1 MKDGKRKTR
10 LVVEISAMFTIVTAI
25 MLAILTGTILY
36 LVDQSILKTQ
46 IELTR
51 EIAAARASAM
61 SEWVFS
67 FASEIRDFSM
77 QDEARSGDMGTIKKY
92 ILERGQV
99 KHDAVEYVLFADMNG
114 TTINSLGSS
123 TQIADREYFK
133 AIVNNG
139 KNLFVGNAIVSKA
152 TGNPVVPVVVPARDR
167 IGRLYGLFCAMVSI
181 SRINEMTAEIHV
193 GKSGV
198 ASVVDGTGLMIAS
211 PFPDRVMKE
220 NIYESTEPGVKGI
233 ETLTVMM
240 KNGIHA
246 SAVVLTPQGSQLTV
260 SSPIPGTPN
269 WSIIVSVPMKQV
281 GEVFNTLV
289 PVLVGI
295 SVLILFMMVFL
306 SVMIAR
312 NVVKHIKIAEASIKE
327 IAEGDADLT
336 KTIEHTRNDEIGSL
350 IGNFNLFV
358 NKLRDIVISIKQA
371 QSDLSVIGGD
381 LSSSVHDTSSAIHE
395 IMANMD
401 SVGNQ
406 VQYQVGSVNE
416 TSSAVTEIAR
426 NIESLE
432 QMIATQASGLTEASA
447 SIEQMVGN
455 IGTVTASIEKMAKEF
470 DELTASTKEG
480 VEKQLA
486 MGEIVHAIASQSEML
501 MEANTTISNI
511 ASQTNLLAMNAAI
524 EAAHAGDAG
533 KGFSVVADEI
543 RRLSETSSAQS
554 RNIGNELKKIRES
567 IDSVVLAS
575 GESEQTFN
583 VMAKRIS
590 SVDSLVT
597 EISRAMTEQQ
607 EGSKQIFEALR
618 SMNDI
623 TAQVRTGSVEMAA
636 GNKSILDSIRTLQET
651 TDVIKGSMEEI
662 NAGAKDINNTV
673 EKLTDLSHSTTTTIG
688 RVESVIGQFKV

>member
-1 MKDGKRKTR
+1 MNKSTKRTR
-10 LVVEISAMFTIVTAI
+10 LVVAISLMFTIPTAV
-25 MLAILTGTILY
+25 MLAALTGTIMY
-36 LVDQSILKTQ
+36 LVNKSILETQ
-46 IELTR
+46 IELTT
-51 EIAAARASAM
+51 ELAAAH
-61 SEWVFS
+61 
-67 FASEIRDFSM
+67 ASEIGEWVGSFVNEVHIFSM
-77 QDEARSGDMGTIKKY
+77 QDEVRNGDENAIKKY
-92 ILERGQV
+92 ILERGMK
-99 KHDAVEYVLFADMNG
+99 KHDAVEYMLFADLSG
-114 TTINSLGSS
+114 KTINSLGLASDA
-123 TQIADREYFK
+123 TDREYYK
-133 AIVNNG
+133 AII
-139 KNLFVGNAIVSKA
+139 KDQKKQFVGNAVISKT
-152 TGNPVVPVVVPARDR
+152 TGNPVSHVAVPAIDKN
-167 IGRLYGLFCAMVSI
+167 GRLYGLLCATVSI
-181 SRINEMTAEIHV
+181 SRIDEMAAGIHV

-198 ASVVDGTGLMIAS
+198 ALVVDGTGLMLAS
-211 PFPDRVMKE
+211 PVAGNVMKA
-220 NIYESTEPGVKGI
+220 NVNDSAASGIKGFDS
-233 ETLTVMM
+233 VARRM
-240 KNGIHA
+240 KEGTQG
-246 SAVVLTPQGSQLTV
+246 SAIVQTPQGEQLMV
-260 SSPIPGTPN
+260 SAPIPGTPN
-269 WSIIVSVPMKQV
+269 WEIILAVPMSQIT
-281 GEVFNTLV
+281 EVFDTLV
-289 PVLVGI
+289 PALIGI
-295 SVLILFMMVFL
+295 SALILLVLIGI

-312 NVVKHIKIAEASIKE
+312 NVVKNIKIAEYSIKE

-336 KTIEHTRNDEIGSL
+336 KTIAQTRNDEIGSL

-358 NKLRDIVISIKQA
+358 KKLRDIVTNIKQA
-371 QSDLSVIGGD
+371 QSDLSDIGGE
-381 LSSSVHDTSSAIHE
+381 LSSSVHDTATAIHQ
-395 IMANMD
+395 IMANID
-401 SVGNQ
+401 SVGKQ
-406 VQYQVGSVNE
+406 VQFQVGSVTE

-470 DELTASTKEG
+470 DELTASTKDG

-533 KGFSVVADEI
+533 RGFSVVADEI
-543 RRLSETSSAQS
+543 RRLSETSSSQS

-567 IDSVVLAS
+567 IDSVVVAS
-575 GESEQTFN
+575 GESEQTFT

-597 EISRAMTEQQ
+597 EISRAMIEQQ

-636 GNKSILDSIRTLQET
+636 GNKSILDSIQTLQDT
-651 TDVIKGSMEEI
+651 TAVIKGSMEEI
-662 NAGAKDINNTV
+662 NAGAEEINMTV
-673 EKLTDLSHSTTTTIG
+673 ETLTDLSHGTTSTIQ